1 MIEQNQLKPLRKVA
15 IADHLWSCFEQ
26 MAQEMGTD
34 RDGLVNQAL
43 FMFARLNGFLVPGG
57 AAGASASPP
66 APALAAVKP
75 AMRPAPV
82 APPPSEPEPDFDEAA
97 REAEAEADQASGQ
110 DDGQQEAEGYE
121 EPEPP
126 PPPPPPAPR
135 PPPRAPPSPP
145 VISGGRGSRSSG
157 EASAEREEGGA
168 PPRLFENAGGPPP
181 KPLDEDPVRRAVAK
195 QVLETAAELEKLIK
209 GKNEPARPPP
219 PSAALSDS
227 TNSGANPDEK
237 LLYLSGDDG
246 EMLKVGKE
254 RFLIGRGKH
263 CDLVINS
270 GKVSREHAAVV
281 RDGAEFFIEDL
292 GSSNGTWFN
301 KQRIKRRKVEE
312 GDEYFICS
320 EKIRCTFR

>member
-15 IADHLWSCFEQ
+15 IADHLWACFEQ

-34 RDGLVNQAL
+34 REGLVNQAL
-43 FMFARLNGFLVPGG
+43 FMFARLNGFLVPSSGSG
-57 AAGASASPP
+57 VGASAAPP
-66 APALAAVKP
+66 LAAVKAP
-75 AMRPAPV
+75 MRAAPI
-82 APPPSEPEPDFDEAA
+82 APPPPEPEPDFDEAA
-97 REAEAEADQASGQ
+97 REAEADQVNEAEEQ
-110 DDGQQEAEGYE
+110 QQEEAYE
-121 EPEPP
+121 EPEAP

-135 PPPRAPPSPP
+135 APTRAPPAPP
-145 VISGGRGSRSSG
+145 MLSGPRPSRSAP
-157 EASAEREEGGA
+157 EAPAPVDRDEGG
-168 PPRLFENAGGPPP
+168 PPRLFEGGAPTP

-209 GKNEPARPPP
+209 GKNEAARPPP
-219 PSAALSDS
+219 AAVSSDS

-237 LLYLSGDDG
+237 LLFLAGDDG

-281 RDGAEFFIEDL
+281 RDGTDFFIEDL